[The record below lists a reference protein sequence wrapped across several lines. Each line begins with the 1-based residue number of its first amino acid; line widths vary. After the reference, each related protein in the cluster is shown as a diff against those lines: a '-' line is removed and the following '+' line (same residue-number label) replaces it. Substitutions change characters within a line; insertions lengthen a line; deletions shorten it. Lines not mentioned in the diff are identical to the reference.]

1 MTFVKFH
8 KVLADKLRAMF
19 TRTVLRRFTAWLA
32 AVAVLCAGLLPLVSH
47 AVVPHLSGSVG
58 LVEVCTVSG
67 MAWIKLDAAS
77 ASTDLA
83 SPAQSDDTA
92 PGMNMATCDWCALHS
107 PHLGV
112 PPAPVAMTLPA
123 AKLAAAP
130 PAFFHAPRPLF
141 AWAAAQPR
149 APPVSA

>member
-1 MTFVKFH
+1 
-8 KVLADKLRAMF
+8 MF

-32 AVAVLCAGLLPLVSH
+32 AMAVLCAGLLPLVSH
-47 AVVPHLSGSVG
+47 AVVPHLSGAAG

-67 MAWIKLDAAS
+67 MAWVKLDAPS
-77 ASTDLA
+77 ASTVSADPAKLA
-83 SPAQSDDTA
+83 QPDGTA

-123 AKLAAAP
+123 ADLAAAP